1 MDDED
6 DNVELAS
13 SVSTSVGVA
22 APAPAPT
29 PLELPGLPPAAI
41 AALQSPPAGR
51 YIYTI
56 VLYIFLILL

>member
-1 MDDED
+1 MDED
-6 DNVELAS
+6 DNVEVAT
-13 SVSTSVGVA
+13 SVSTSVAV
-22 APAPAPT
+22 PAPAPT